1 MSINNVTLM
10 GRITKDLQ
18 VQTVGAN
25 KTSKV
30 EFSLALDRPK
40 KEGQDKADCDF
51 PRCIA
56 WGKTAELIAKYSGKG
71 LRLYVEGRIQTGSY
85 EKSGQT
91 VYTTDVVVE
100 KVEFVDWKD
109 AKDAKSTGSNAAP
122 VAPETSNSVSDDE
135 LWDAL

>member
-1 MSINNVTLM
+1 MSINNVSLM

-18 VQTVGAN
+18 ITTVGQN
-25 KTSKV
+25 KTSKL

-85 EKSGQT
+85 EKNGQT

-109 AKDAKSTGSNAAP
+109 AKGSGSTAAP
-122 VAPETSNSVSDDE
+122 ASGASNPTTDDE